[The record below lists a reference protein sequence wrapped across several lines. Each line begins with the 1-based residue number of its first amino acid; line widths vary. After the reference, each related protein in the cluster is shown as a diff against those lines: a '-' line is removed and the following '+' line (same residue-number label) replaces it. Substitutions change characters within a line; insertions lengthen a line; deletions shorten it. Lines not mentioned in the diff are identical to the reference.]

1 MYSYLFEDS
10 ELKKKASSI
19 KYSQK
24 QQGREVD
31 NLK

>member
-1 MYSYLFEDS
+1 MHSYLFGDS

-19 KYSQK
+19 KHSQNQK
-24 QQGREVD
+24 GREID